1 MTVWVTRLATFC
13 HYCVDLK
20 RLWGISVT
28 PNWAER
34 PVIRYW
40 DRLFSL
46 YLQVRYWYYSK
57 PKYSHR
63 NFHIKHI
70 RLLIVRKESNT
81 GNNSI
86 YVNLSFQR
94 AFCDSLVISKQN
106 CFVTMNKNI
115 VCSSGY
121 ILWMSASTKIKQWFK
136 QKNMVLSH
144 NKDLNSKLSTVW
156 YTMYYSQNYAQTVQQ
171 LILYFV
177 SKTQMLVSTKWTGKW
192 STHKTLLVSWSDNAN
207 FFWLLS
213 IGRSENEQETQEWS
227 ASERG

>member
-28 PNWAER
+28 PNWAEH

-136 QKNMVLSH
+136 QKTWFSH
-144 NKDLNSKLSTVW
+144 TIK
-156 YTMYYSQNYAQTVQQ
+156 
-171 LILYFV
+171 I
-177 SKTQMLVSTKWTGKW
+177 
-192 STHKTLLVSWSDNAN
+192 
-207 FFWLLS
+207 
-213 IGRSENEQETQEWS
+213 
-227 ASERG
+227 